1 MSYFGHNIVPLRRL
15 EPAIPQYQV
24 KHSTNDPGDCI
35 LNIDPD
41 QAEQSVMHDLD
52 SKSFGT
58 LEVFLEYFFIKK
70 ETSRQQFENH
80 PACKACADAEGDRGP
95 PPPPLKNHKNIGFP
109 SNTGPDPL

>member
-1 MSYFGHNIVPLRRL
+1 MSYFDGHNKVPLRRL

-41 QAEQSVMHDLD
+41 QAEQSMVHDLD

-58 LEVFLEYFFIKK
+58 LEFSWNIFLLKK
-70 ETSRQQFENH
+70 KS
-80 PACKACADAEGDRGP
+80 ADNNLKITQHAQHVQIQRGTEVP
-95 PPPPLKNHKNIGFP
+95 PPP
-109 SNTGPDPL
+109 